1 MDELIRGLIEKRAH
15 AWESAKAFLDR
26 ADENGQLSAEDN
38 EAFERANTEISA
50 LDARIKELH
59 STNLANREAEKY
71 REDYESVI
79 HPDVRAASEKA
90 EKNALVKFLS
100 GQTDAFEV
108 NFTGLNVVNDLK
120 TGGFS
125 IRNDLGEDTAAAGGN
140 TVPTSFVR
148 SLYEHMIHASAIRQ
162 TNVRVLRTSSGEAL
176 ELPKTV
182 SHGTAALVG
191 EGTALGEVDPS
202 FGKLT
207 LNAWK
212 YGQLLD
218 ISNEMLSDT
227 GVDIQGYIARDLGRA
242 LGQSTGQA
250 FVVGDGSNKP
260 RGVITAVAA
269 DAGTAVQIA
278 SATVELDNL
287 IDLMY
292 AVPPQYRINGYW
304 LMADSTAKVIRK
316 KKNADGDYMWQPA
329 VVAGQP
335 DMLFGRPV
343 VVDPFV
349 AAIASAAKSVAF
361 GDFDGFII
369 REAGPVRIER
379 SDQFRF
385 STDQVSFRG
394 VMRVDSDLIDANAID
409 VLDTD

>member
-1 MDELIRGLIEKRAH
+1 MEKLIAELIEKRART
-15 AWESAKAFLDR
+15 WESAKVFLDR
-26 ADENGQLSAEDN
+26 TDENGQLSAEDN
-38 EAFERANTEISA
+38 EAYERANTEISE
-50 LDARIKELH
+50 LDKRIDELH
-59 STNLANREAEKY
+59 STHLANKKAEAY
-71 REDYESVI
+71 REDYETVI
-79 HPDVRAASEKA
+79 HPEVREATEKA
-90 EKNALVKFLS
+90 ERNALADFFAGRTDHIDLDFRGLDVVPNLKS
-100 GQTDAFEV
+100 GAF
-108 NFTGLNVVNDLK
+108 TL
-120 TGGFS
+120 
-125 IRNDLGEDTAAAGGN
+125 RDLGEDVAAAGGN

-379 SDQFRF
+379 SDEFRF